1 MLDFPMIEH
10 SMGTAFFCI
19 AVYLLV
25 FCLNYTRAIKYPYI
39 CSVNK
44 STKQM
49 QIFLI
54 GLIIVIFCKKGDFF
68 HLMETVHGYNFTPGA
83 YNYGEEVYLQLGK
96 LLDRNYLLFR
106 IVVWGGAF
114 ALYCWTAKRLK
125 IPVYYAAMLL
135 FCSYI
140 VLFSYARATAAM
152 AVYFF
157 GISFLCKPIKNRKLI
172 SYIIGA
178 IIIYTSWT
186 FHNSAIVMIVITI
199 ILLMP
204 LRKWSIALILIG
216 IPFIATIAK
225 EYFYAIMIIA
235 EDSESAVGGRM
246 AQYSQS
252 ERGSAISQTILRT
265 FKYSSFYIPII
276 ISTIT
281 IFTKNNIKKIPVHI
295 IRLYKVAF
303 GIIFMASII
312 YLFGASF
319 YVMFYRVLY
328 MAMIPVCLITTALY
342 KEGYISKK
350 QFKWCYTPGI
360 IFCILDCIY
369 DVYAIYTTI

>member
-1 MLDFPMIEH
+1 MFDFPM
-10 SMGTAFFCI
+10 TAPSIATGFFCLFAYI
-19 AVYLLV
+19 FVVYP
-25 FCLNYTRAIKYPYI
+25 NYKRGIEAPYTFSI
-39 CSVNK
+39 SK
-44 STKQM
+44 STKQYYVV
-49 QIFLI
+49 LA
-54 GLIIVIFCKKGDFF
+54 GLAMVVFCQNGDFF

-106 IVVWGGAF
+106 TIVWGGAF
-114 ALYCWTAKRLK
+114 TLYCWTAKRLQ
-125 IPVYYAAMLL
+125 IPVYYAAVLL

-140 VLFSYARATAAM
+140 ILFTYARATLAM

-157 GISFLCKPIKNRKLI
+157 GVSFLCKPIKNKKLL

-178 IIIYTSWT
+178 VIIYKSWT

-225 EYFYAIMIIA
+225 EYFYEVMILA
-235 EDSESAVGGRM
+235 EESESAVGERM
-246 AQYSQS
+246 SQYSQS
-252 ERGSAISQTILRT
+252 GSKLTIAETILNI
-265 FKYSSFYIPII
+265 FNYPSIYFPII

-303 GIIFMASII
+303 GIIFMASIL
-312 YLFGASF
+312 YLFGATF
-319 YVMFYRVLY
+319 YVMFYRVLF

-350 QFKWCYTPGI
+350 QFKWCYMPGMI
-360 IFCILDCIY
+360 YCILKILYNIY
-369 DVYAIYTTI
+369 CNYAAS

>member
-1 MLDFPMIEH
+1 MFDFPM
-10 SMGTAFFCI
+10 TAQSV
-19 AVYLLV
+19 ATAL
-25 FCLNYTRAIKYPYI
+25 FCLFVYVLVVYPNYKRAIKEPYTFNI
-39 CSVNK
+39 SK
-44 STKQM
+44 STKQHY
-49 QIFLI
+49 IALA
-54 GLIIVIFCKKGDFF
+54 GLAMVIFCQNGDFF
-68 HLMETVHGYNFTPGA
+68 HLMEAVHEYNFTPGA
-83 YNYGEEVYLQLGK
+83 YNYGEEIYLEIGK
-96 LLDRNYLLFR
+96 LTNRNYLLFR
-106 IVVWGGAF
+106 TIVWGGAF
-114 ALYCWTAKRLK
+114 TLYCWTAKRLQV
-125 IPVYYAAMLL
+125 PVFYATILL
-135 FCSYI
+135 CCSYI
-140 VLFSYARATAAM
+140 ILFTYARATLAM

-157 GISFLCKPIKNRKLI
+157 GVSFLCKPIKNKKLL

-178 IIIYTSWT
+178 VIIYASWT

-225 EYFYAIMIIA
+225 EYFYEIMIIA
-235 EDSESAVGGRM
+235 EESESAVGERM
-246 AQYSQS
+246 SRYSHS
-252 ERGSAISQTILRT
+252 EGGSTISQTILNV

-303 GIIFMASII
+303 GIIFMASIL

-319 YVMFYRVLY
+319 YVMFYRVLF

-350 QFKWCYTPGI
+350 QFKWCYMPGM
-360 IFCILDCIY
+360 IFCILNILYNIY
-369 DVYAIYTTI
+369 CNLTVS

>member
-1 MLDFPMIEH
+1 MFDFPMTQQNVA
-10 SMGTAFFCI
+10 TA
-19 AVYLLV
+19 L
-25 FCLNYTRAIKYPYI
+25 FCLFVYVLVVYPNYKRGIADPYAFNI
-39 CSVNK
+39 SK
-44 STKQM
+44 STKQYY
-49 QIFLI
+49 IVLA
-54 GLIIVIFCKKGDFF
+54 GLVMVIFCQNGDFF
-68 HLMETVHGYNFTPGA
+68 HLMETVHDYNFIPGA
-83 YNYGEEVYLQLGK
+83 YNYGEEIYLKIGK
-96 LLDRNYLLFR
+96 LINKNYFLFR
-106 IVVWGGAF
+106 TIVWGGAF
-114 ALYCWTAKRLK
+114 TIYCWTAKRLQ
-125 IPVYYAAMLL
+125 IPIYYAVILL
-135 FCSYI
+135 CCSYI
-140 VLFSYARATAAM
+140 MLFTYARATLAM

-157 GISFLCKPIKNRKLI
+157 GVSFLCKPIKNRKLI

-199 ILLMP
+199 ILLIP

-225 EYFYAIMIIA
+225 EYFYEIMIIA
-235 EDSESAVGGRM
+235 EDSESAVGERM

-276 ISTIT
+276 IFTIT

-312 YLFGASF
+312 YLFGESF

-342 KEGYISKK
+342 KERYISKK
-350 QFKWCYTPGI
+350 QFKWCYMPGM
-360 IFCILDCIY
+360 IFCILNILYNIY
-369 DVYAIYTTI
+369 CNLTVL